1 MSLHSL
7 LLLACSLCVGLG
19 RRVQTPIEHIQT
31 QSLTEHPT
39 GTSVRTQSQEYATH
53 LLAHQLPHV
62 RAPTLAMAQV
72 VTPSASVDEFR
83 QMDSAPSTE
92 SQRRVESLSM
102 TMPAIS
108 SGVAEG
114 LDEYHQ
120 TSKPL
125 RAQRAPSL
133 QQEETQPS
141 PDDQVQDGVRRWQG
155 AVMDIAQTTP
165 QEEMPA
171 NEPAFLVFLNYI
183 TFGFVG
189 MIAAALKKSNVMDRL
204 NKVSDVASILCAIDC
219 TVFPLLLTVLPLVS
233 AVSTAGATAWLHEA
247 SHACAL
253 YFVGPVGGLAVI
265 TNWIQHKRPLV
276 GLWGVTG
283 ITAIIL
289 ANMHLPHVLLGVN
302 IHAFAHALHE
312 WHTPINVM
320 GCILLL
326 SSQRY
331 ARTLVHCGNCGHDHG
346 NDHKHGPNC
355 KH

>member
-1 MSLHSL
+1 MT
-7 LLLACSLCVGLG
+7 V
-19 RRVQTPIEHIQT
+19 P
-31 QSLTEHPT
+31 
-39 GTSVRTQSQEYATH
+39 
-53 LLAHQLPHV
+53 
-62 RAPTLAMAQV
+62 AM
-72 VTPSASVDEFR
+72 
-83 QMDSAPSTE
+83 
-92 SQRRVESLSM
+92 
-102 TMPAIS
+102 S

-114 LDEYHQ
+114 LEEYDQ

-133 QQEETQPS
+133 QQDQEETQPS
-141 PDDQVQDGVRRWQG
+141 TDSQVQDGVRRWQG
-155 AVMDIAQTTP
+155 AVMDIAQTPP

-171 NEPAFLVFLNYI
+171 HEPAFLAFLNYI

-189 MIAAALKKSNVMDRL
+189 MIVAALKKGNVMDRL

-276 GLWGVTG
+276 GLWGVSG

-289 ANMHLPHVLLGVN
+289 ANMHLPHVLLGMN

-326 SSQRY
+326 PRKDTRAPWSIAVIVAMIMAMTTSTGQVASTKGRW
-331 ARTLVHCGNCGHDHG
+331 A
-346 NDHKHGPNC
+346 
-355 KH
+355 